1 MQRELGNIGISVA
14 TSLAF
19 EGFLGIH
26 ENLKINKPYP
36 VALCD
41 VVWINLKTLVRN
53 INGATNKDNRIN
65 HTIEDYAAIVYSEIE
80 VFLLYLKNSGYGN
93 LRLGIYIPDYSQL
106 NYFLSNPKTLDK
118 MTDIQRNYYNFEN
131 SVCECVFRDK
141 DMYSIPIFKIVNTL
155 PMLTN
160 GERLGILTHC
170 VVDLLSVTNASTT
183 LLIESH
189 TGMCKPFY
197 QWYTKLK
204 GGSDLYRIPFTK
216 LSLQVFGD
224 KGGMI
229 VPQPIA
235 LRKAIITA
243 SELGSWNQ
251 YTTRDKMVN
260 DLRKVTKSDEFQQ
273 LLNLF

>member
-26 ENLKINKPYP
+26 ENLKLNKPYP
-36 VALCD
+36 VAMCD

-65 HTIEDYAAIVYSEIE
+65 HTIEDYAATVHNE
-80 VFLLYLKNSGYGN
+80 VEVLLLYLRNSGYGN
-93 LRLGIYIPDYSQL
+93 IRLGIYVPDYSQL
-106 NYFLSNPKTLDK
+106 ETYVVNPKTLQK
-118 MTDIQRNYYNFEN
+118 MTNIQRDYYNFEN
-131 SVCECVFRDK
+131 AVCNCVLK
-141 DMYSIPIFKIVNTL
+141 DINIYSIPIFSIVNKL
-155 PMLTN
+155 PVLTN

-170 VVDLLSVTNASTT
+170 VVDLLSVTSPSTT

-189 TGMCKPFY
+189 TGICKPSY

-204 GGSDLYRIPFTK
+204 GGSDLYRIPFSK

-224 KGGMI
+224 RGGMI
-229 VPQPIA
+229 IPQPIA
-235 LRKAIITA
+235 LRKAIINA
-243 SELGSWNQ
+243 SELGTWNQ
-251 YTTRDKMVN
+251 YTTKDKMVN
-260 DLRKVTKSDEFQQ
+260 DLRKVTNSDELQQ
-273 LLNLF
+273 LLTLL